1 MLACQQARAKRKAF
15 ETGQTAVPRI
25 FQVGHENHTHTHS
38 QGQWKGRKVGSSSR
52 I

>member
-15 ETGQTAVPRI
+15 EMGQTAVPRV

-38 QGQWKGRKVGSSSR
+38 GTVKKKECEFKF
-52 I
+52 